1 MLKILPLASSFH
13 SGEQVR
19 ATVARIGLE
28 LTKRELS
35 HRMLSDG
42 GESPNAFL
50 VVTGGTE
57 HQALAELGRLP
68 GPALLLAHPDQNSL
82 PAALEI
88 LSRLHQIGRLGK
100 IMLLNTGEEG
110 FQALARV
117 ARLLEA
123 RERLLG
129 LRLGRIGAPSDWLV
143 GSMPEISAVQTVWGP
158 EVVDVPLESL
168 QNLIPAADAQ
178 KTKALKASFT
188 GGADHVAEPSDAELD
203 MATRVSIALR
213 TLVEEQRLDAC
224 TVRCFDLVK
233 NLQTTGCLALS
244 SLLDAGIV
252 AGCEGDLPSA
262 LTMAWM
268 QAVTGEISFMAN
280 PQDLDPT
287 ANTLWLAHCTIARSM
302 AKGYSL
308 RSHFESSLGV
318 GIQAELEPG
327 PITLARIGGQDLRE
341 LFLTDG
347 ELLANGNSELRCRT
361 QIQLRLQN
369 EVGELLERPLGNH
382 LVLIRGHWAKLLREY
397 HELFVR

>member
-13 SGEQVR
+13 SEAQVR
-19 ATVARIGLE
+19 ATVARISAE
-28 LTKRELS
+28 LAARQLPHQILS
-35 HRMLSDG
+35 EGSEG
-42 GESPNAFL
+42 PNAFL

-57 HQALAELGRLP
+57 HQALDALDRIS

-82 PAALEI
+82 PASLEI
-88 LSRLHQIGRLGK
+88 LSRLRQLGRAGK
-100 IMLLNTGEEG
+100 ILLLNAGEEG
-110 FQALARV
+110 YQSLTRI

-143 GSMPEISAVQTVWGP
+143 GSMPEPAKVHACWGP

-168 QNLIPAADAQ
+168 QGLIPTADARE
-178 KTKALKASFT
+178 TERFRESFT
-188 GGADHVAEPSDAELD
+188 GGAERVAEPSGAELE
-203 MATRVSIALR
+203 MAARVGVALR
-213 TLVEEQRLDAC
+213 QLVKEQRLDAC

-233 NLQTTGCLALS
+233 DLQTTGCLALS
-244 SLLDAGIV
+244 ALLDDGIV

-280 PQDLDPT
+280 PQDLDPA
-287 ANTLWLAHCTIARSM
+287 ANTLWLAHCTIARGM
-302 AKGYSL
+302 AKRYAL

-327 PITLARIGGQDLRE
+327 PITLARIGGRDLQE

-347 ELLANGNSELRCRT
+347 ELLANGDSELRCRT
-361 QIQLRLQN
+361 QIQARLQCDLR
-369 EVGELLERPLGNH
+369 ELLERPLGNH
-382 LVLIRGHWAKLLREY
+382 LVLIRGHWAQLLREY